1 MDKQCPFCTQPNFL
15 LGLLGL
21 EVAVLCPVIWQSQE
35 GSLGQDKGSD
45 GFHNSLALN
54 HSLGAQSSAYTNK
67 PHTLLSSSF
76 QPQSS
81 LTLPP

>member
-1 MDKQCPFCTQPNFL
+1 MDKQCPFLTQPNFL
-15 LGLLGL
+15 LGLPGL

-35 GSLGQDKGSD
+35 GSLGQDKGSV

-54 HSLGAQSSAYTNK
+54 PSLGAHSSAYTNK

-76 QPQSS
+76 
-81 LTLPP
+81 